1 MIYRAL
7 RWITGIA
14 LHWFYS
20 DIRVISHDRIPLH
33 SPVLLAASHHNALV
47 DCLIVGL
54 LFPRQI
60 TITAKATLTENKFIA
75 ALFEVLGIVPLRRV
89 GDEQKIMPGETI
101 DRARNVTAFENILK
115 VLKHGGAVLI
125 FPEGK
130 SHNEPELAPLKTGL
144 ARIAIE
150 ARDTWGIRDLH
161 IVPLGLN
168 FENKGQ
174 PGSAVVVEV
183 GDVLL
188 MDELGDTDV
197 AALTMEITRC
207 LRAVSLKSFSEYAPY
222 AAYDSPPAKRF
233 RSSRLLV
240 AAAATWGEWTHR
252 DIIRIARELAIKK
265 SKSAD
270 DPAMLTILFG
280 LGLILLSYVLQGV
293 ILYLAFGLIWALLY
307 LVTLPIGAYW
317 AAFKDHPERV
327 ALPVIG

>member
-1 MIYRAL
+1 MIYRVL

-75 ALFEVLGIVPLRRV
+75 ALFGVLGIVPLRRT
-89 GDEQKIMPGETI
+89 GDEQKVTPGEPV
-101 DRARNVTAFENILK
+101 DRSRNVRAFENILK
-115 VLKHGGAVLI
+115 GLKREGAVLI

-144 ARIAIE
+144 ARIALE
-150 ARDTWGIRDLH
+150 ARDNWGIHDLR

-168 FENKGQ
+168 FEHKGQ

-183 GDVLL
+183 GEVLL
-188 MDELGDTDV
+188 MDELGAIDV
-197 AALTMEITRC
+197 ATLTTEITKR
-207 LRAVSLKSFSEYAPY
+207 LRAVSLKSFSDYTPY
-222 AAYDSPPAKRF
+222 EPPPVNRF
-233 RSSRLLV
+233 RGNRLLIS
-240 AAAATWGEWTHR
+240 AAATWGEWTHR
-252 DIIRIARELAIKK
+252 DIIRIARELAVKK

-280 LGLILLSYVLQGV
+280 LGLILLSYVLQGTV
-293 ILYLAFGLIWALLY
+293 LYLAFGPLWAFLY
-307 LVTLPIGAYW
+307 LMSLPIGAYW

-327 ALPVIG
+327 ALPVVS

>member
-1 MIYRAL
+1 MIYRIL
-7 RWITGIA
+7 RWLTGIA

-20 DIRVISHDRIPLH
+20 DIRVISHDRIPLN

-54 LFPRQI
+54 LFPRRI

-75 ALFEVLGIVPLRRV
+75 ALFEALGVVPLRRT
-89 GDEQKIMPGETI
+89 GDEQKNTPGQTV
-101 DRARNVTAFENILK
+101 DRSRNVNAFENLLK
-115 VLKHGGAVLI
+115 VLKRGGAVLI

-144 ARIAIE
+144 ARIAIQ
-150 ARDTWGIRDLH
+150 ARDTCSIRDLR

-174 PGSAVVVEV
+174 PGSAVIVEV

-188 MDELGDTDV
+188 MDELGDIDV
-197 AALTMEITRC
+197 ATLTTEITQR
-207 LRAVSLKSFSEYAPY
+207 LRAISLKGFSEYA
-222 AAYDSPPAKRF
+222 AYDTPPVKRHTGN
-233 RSSRLLV
+233 RLLIS
-240 AAAATWGEWTHR
+240 AAATWGEWTHR

-280 LGLILLSYVLQGV
+280 LVLILLSYLLQGV

-307 LVTLPIGAYW
+307 LVSLPIGAYW
-317 AAFKDHPERV
+317 AAFKDHPDRV
-327 ALPVIG
+327 VLPVVG

>member
-1 MIYRAL
+1 MIYRTL
-7 RWITGIA
+7 RWLTGIA

-20 DIRVISHDRIPLH
+20 DIRVISHDRIPLN

-54 LFPRQI
+54 LFPRRI
-60 TITAKATLTENKFIA
+60 TITAKATLTENRFIA
-75 ALFEVLGIVPLRRV
+75 ALFDMLGIVPLRRT
-89 GDEQKIMPGETI
+89 GDEQKNTPGKPI
-101 DRARNVTAFENILK
+101 DRSRNVSAFENLLK
-115 VLKHGGAVLI
+115 VLKRGGAVLI

-144 ARIAIE
+144 SRIAIE
-150 ARDTWGIRDLH
+150 ARDSWGIHDLR

-188 MDELGDTDV
+188 MDELGDLDV
-197 AALTMEITRC
+197 AALTIEITQR
-207 LRAVSLKSFSEYAPY
+207 LRAVSLKSFPEYGAH
-222 AAYDSPPAKRF
+222 DLPPVKHF
-233 RSSRLLV
+233 RGNRLLIS
-240 AAAATWGEWTHR
+240 AAATWGEWTHR
-252 DIIRIARELAIKK
+252 DIIRIARELAIKR

-280 LGLILLSYVLQGV
+280 LLLILLSYLLQGV
-293 ILYLAFGLIWALLY
+293 ILYLAFGLMWALLY
-307 LVTLPIGAYW
+307 LVSLPIGAYW
-317 AAFKDHPERV
+317 AAFKDHPDRA
-327 ALPVIG
+327 ALPVVG

>member
-1 MIYRAL
+1 M
-7 RWITGIA
+7 TGIA

-20 DIRVISHDRIPLH
+20 DIRVIAHDRIPLH

-54 LFPRQI
+54 LFPRRI

-75 ALFEVLGIVPLRRV
+75 TLFEALGIVPLRRT
-89 GDEQKIMPGETI
+89 GDEQEKTPSKTI
-101 DRARNVTAFENILK
+101 DRSRNVGAFENLLK
-115 VLKHGGAVLI
+115 VLKQGGAVLI

-130 SHNEPELAPLKTGL
+130 SHNNPQLAPLKTGL
-144 ARIAIE
+144 ARIAIQ
-150 ARDTWGIRDLH
+150 ARETWGIQDLR

-168 FENKGQ
+168 FESKGQ

-183 GDVLL
+183 GDVLQ

-197 AALTMEITRC
+197 AALTMEITRR
-207 LRAVSLKSFSEYAPY
+207 LQAVSLKSFSEYE
-222 AAYDSPPAKRF
+222 AYDPPPVKRF
-233 RSSRLLV
+233 RGNQFLIS
-240 AAAATWGEWTHR
+240 AAATWGEWTHR

-280 LGLILLSYVLQGV
+280 LALILLSYLLQGV
-293 ILYLAFGLIWALLY
+293 ILYLVFGFIWSLLY
-307 LVTLPIGAYW
+307 LVSLPIGAYC

-327 ALPVIG
+327 ALPVVG

>member
-20 DIRVISHDRIPLH
+20 DIRVISHDRIPLQ

-89 GDEQKIMPGETI
+89 GDEQKITPGEI
-101 DRARNVTAFENILK
+101 VDRSRNVRAFENILK
-115 VLKHGGAVLI
+115 VLKRGGAVLI

-130 SHNEPELAPLKTGL
+130 SHNDPELAPLKTGL

-150 ARDTWGIRDLH
+150 ARDTWSIRDLR

-188 MDELGDTDV
+188 MDELGDLDV
-197 AALTMEITRC
+197 AALTMEITRR
-207 LRAVSLKSFSEYAPY
+207 LRAVSLKSFSEYGAHDLP
-222 AAYDSPPAKRF
+222 SVNRF
-233 RSSRLLV
+233 RGNRLLIS
-240 AAAATWGEWTHR
+240 AAATWGEWTHR
-252 DIIRIARELAIKK
+252 DIIRIARELAIRK

-280 LGLILLSYVLQGV
+280 LGLILLSYLLQGV
-293 ILYLAFGLIWALLY
+293 ILYLVFGPIWALLY
-307 LVTLPIGAYW
+307 LMTLPIGAYW

-327 ALPVIG
+327 VLPVIR